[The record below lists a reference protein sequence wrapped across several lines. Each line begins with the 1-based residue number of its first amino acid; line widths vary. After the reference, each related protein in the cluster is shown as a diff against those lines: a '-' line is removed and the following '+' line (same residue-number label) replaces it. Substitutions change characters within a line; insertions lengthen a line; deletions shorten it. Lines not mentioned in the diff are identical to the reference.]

1 MMRKSTIIIISIII
15 TNFNLLSQDYFQ
27 QDLNYIIDV
36 ELNDKKHLLIA
47 EMTIDYTN
55 NSPDNLD
62 ILWFHIWPNAY
73 KNNTTAL
80 AKQKLSDGDLDFQYA
95 TDKERG
101 YISNPIEEKNMKSPS
116 HRNIIAEGIYRAI
129 IRFKNSREKLLAE
142 E

>member
-101 YISNPIEEKNMKSPS
+101 YISNLNFRVNNKKVDWQYHPEHIDICELILNKPINYK
-116 HRNIIAEGIYRAI
+116 IC
-129 IRFKNSREKLLAE
+129 
-142 E
+142 